1 MSKKMSREELRR
13 LVLDEARKIEQE
25 KKVKK
30 ISPAKRK
37 RIAEAKQQKRL
48 LEARTEIAHIELL
61 EEGLFDAVKSFFKTG
76 ASMLGKS
83 AAAIGNGIGGMAKGA
98 GEVAGAYATAIK
110 DIADEKVKAVAT
122 EFHTNIAKSLQGTI
136 ESKSKEM
143 MAALIKAGK
152 TEEEAKQEVATAI
165 QAAMAQALVDTGK

>member
-48 LEARTEIAHIELL
+48 LEARAEIAHIELL
-61 EEGLFDAVKSFFKTG
+61 EEGLFDAVKSFF
-76 ASMLGKS
+76 
-83 AAAIGNGIGGMAKGA
+83 N
-98 GEVAGAYATAIK
+98 
-110 DIADEKVKAVAT
+110 
-122 EFHTNIAKSLQGTI
+122 F
-136 ESKSKEM
+136 
-143 MAALIKAGK
+143 
-152 TEEEAKQEVATAI
+152 
-165 QAAMAQALVDTGK
+165 

>member
-48 LEARTEIAHIELL
+48 LEARTEIAHLELL

-76 ASMLGKS
+76 ASTLGKS
-83 AAAIGNGIGGMAKGA
+83 AKAVGSGIGGMAKSA
-98 GEVAGAYATAIK
+98 ADTAGAYATAIK
-110 DIADEKVKAVAT
+110 DIADEKVKADAT
-122 EFHTNIAKSLQGTI
+122 EFHTNIAKSIQGTI

-143 MAALIKAGK
+143 MTALIKAGK

>member
-48 LEARTEIAHIELL
+48 LEARTEIAHLELL

-76 ASMLGKS
+76 ASTLGKS
-83 AAAIGNGIGGMAKGA
+83 AKAVGSGIGGMAKSA
-98 GEVAGAYATAIK
+98 ADTAGAYATAIQ
-110 DIADEKVKAVAT
+110 DIADEKV
-122 EFHTNIAKSLQGTI
+122 NIAKSIQGTI

-143 MAALIKAGK
+143 MTALIKAGK